1 MTKRYWSPTPKKWRA
16 AGDSIMI
23 GCTGISA
30 MITGSPLSDNT
41 KMWTMFVLN
50 VVGVLGK
57 VITNFF
63 KEGDNETDSIPAP
76 GVTPQ

>member
-1 MTKRYWSPTPKKWRA
+1 
-16 AGDSIMI
+16 MI

-50 VVGVLGK
+50 IVGVLGK

-63 KEGDNETDSIPAP
+63 KEGDNETDSISAP